1 MAAAPAAAQSS
12 IDAMQLTG
20 SELRGTARFMG
31 MGGAFTAL
39 GGDLSTLT
47 QNPGGLGIY
56 RKSEIGATIDINFMK
71 TTTESQTKFS
81 DSPTKVA
88 CNNFGYVGSLNLGRN
103 SVLRYFNWGVSYN
116 RIAQFDRRM
125 YGYTGNQGGSLTNYI
140 AKFTNAAGY
149 DENELNFGDKY
160 NPYQN
165 GDADWLSI
173 LAYNS
178 YLINTVNGT
187 NNRYMGLYN
196 SNTVADAEIG
206 VREKG
211 YVDEYSI
218 NFGGNLS
225 DMIYWGIGIGIT
237 DLSYSR
243 AVTYSES
250 MEHATAYCGAS
261 GVINNADAG
270 YTLNNY
276 KHLSANGW
284 KLSLGLIFKPINELR
299 IGAAIHS
306 PTYWSV
312 QHNYDA
318 NVSYSYN
325 DPSLVPNDPF
335 KSEKPEVTDVAD
347 FDWRL
352 KSPWRFM
359 IGVAGVI
366 GNKAIISI
374 DYERK
379 AYNDMTI
386 SNATYDG
393 YGYID
398 GYQDNTAMN
407 DDIRRY
413 FKATNELR
421 IGAEYRVTPAFS
433 VRAGY
438 NRQMTMVK
446 DDAANDQMEIV
457 TSGTDPSY
465 SFDKDTDNVS
475 FGMGYRFGAFTLD
488 ATYMYTHRK
497 STLHAY
503 TPYNGM
509 PTTALP
515 PAFAVS
521 QTNNN
526 VVLSLAYH
534 F

>member
-88 CNNFGYVGSLNLGRN
+88 CNNFGYVGSLSLGRN

-187 NNRYMGLYN
+187 TNRYMGLYN

-276 KHLSANGW
+276 KHLSQRLETQFRSHFQAHQRT
-284 KLSLGLIFKPINELR
+284 E
-299 IGAAIHS
+299 
-306 PTYWSV
+306 
-312 QHNYDA
+312 
-318 NVSYSYN
+318 
-325 DPSLVPNDPF
+325 
-335 KSEKPEVTDVAD
+335 
-347 FDWRL
+347 DWRRHTQ
-352 KSPWRFM
+352 S
-359 IGVAGVI
+359 
-366 GNKAIISI
+366 
-374 DYERK
+374 
-379 AYNDMTI
+379 
-386 SNATYDG
+386 
-393 YGYID
+393 YILV
-398 GYQDNTAMN
+398 G
-407 DDIRRY
+407 
-413 FKATNELR
+413 
-421 IGAEYRVTPAFS
+421 PA
-433 VRAGY
+433 
-438 NRQMTMVK
+438 
-446 DDAANDQMEIV
+446 
-457 TSGTDPSY
+457 
-465 SFDKDTDNVS
+465 
-475 FGMGYRFGAFTLD
+475 
-488 ATYMYTHRK
+488 
-497 STLHAY
+497 
-503 TPYNGM
+503 
-509 PTTALP
+509 
-515 PAFAVS
+515 
-521 QTNNN
+521 
-526 VVLSLAYH
+526 
-534 F
+534 